1 MCIKCICQ
9 ALNPLL
15 VPWHALK
22 FNLQL
27 AICCFM
33 PILPAVVVIVGTLIA
48 TTCTQPP
55 HLPSLLSKTYHGNKQ
70 LVDLYYKIIFTPS
83 SRHKKQ
89 KTSRGSFA
97 AAVRRCRSKHRERG
111 GARERKREGSSAV
124 KLALNYLA
132 RSWFPPP
139 SLSFCHCDWHK
150 SKLGILFVRVR
161 EQQRRQGG
169 VGGLARGRGGCGNAN
184 SSRNR

>member
-1 MCIKCICQ
+1 M
-9 ALNPLL
+9 
-15 VPWHALK
+15 PWHALK

-27 AICCFM
+27 TICCFM
-33 PILPAVVVIVGTLIA
+33 PILAAVVVIVGTLIA

-55 HLPSLLSKTYHGNKQ
+55 HLPSLLSTTYHSNKQ

-89 KTSRGSFA
+89 ETSRGSFA
-97 AAVRRCRSKHRERG
+97 AAVRRCRNKHRERG

-132 RSWFPPP
+132 RSWFPPLP
-139 SLSFCHCDWHK
+139 LRLAQVKAGHIVCK
-150 SKLGILFVRVR
+150 SARAAAQAGWGKRASKG
-161 EQQRRQGG
+161 QR
-169 VGGLARGRGGCGNAN
+169 GLWQCKFIT
-184 SSRNR
+184 